1 MRFNINLATRTYLD
15 SELTRVALVFA
26 LFLAILFCWKFF
38 QFFQNKGKLEQLKNE
53 IVSLEDGLK
62 PQSFNVSEREYKTQ
76 RQSVVFYNE
85 IIERKSA
92 YWLRLLD
99 QLEQVTPEG
108 IAVFSLTPDKKTG
121 VVKIE
126 GRTRHFSSVSS
137 YLERLGNSGTFSDVL
152 LLSHTEFVVGPKR
165 HGVQF
170 VISCRMVK

>member
-15 SELTRVALVFA
+15 RELTKVVLLFA
-26 LFLAILFCWKFF
+26 LFLTILLCWKFF
-38 QFFQNKGKLEQLKNE
+38 QFCQNKGKLERIKND
-53 IVSLEDGLK
+53 IVSFEEKLK
-62 PQSFNVSEREYKTQ
+62 PQSFNVPEREYKAQ

-92 YWLRLLD
+92 YWLKLLD

-108 IAVFSLTPDKKTG
+108 IAVFSLALDKNTE

-126 GRTRHFSSVSS
+126 GRTRNFSSVSS
-137 YLERLGNSGTFSDVL
+137 YLERLENSGMFRDVL
-152 LLSHTEFVVGPKR
+152 LLSHAEFVVGSKR

-170 VISCRMVK
+170 VITCRMVK